1 MATRL
6 FHGLILSLAMGA
18 NVLLVSPATAA
29 PTVVFYGSRTSVAL
43 SSELVTALTSL
54 KVTPS
59 AVFPGFLRQGV
70 ATFPISTG
78 EIDVANAKGEVLH
91 YGGLRLA
98 STNTQVELTQF
109 AIDTS
114 VASGAILTGLVK
126 VGGSVVGRI
135 PLFLLTLPSVQLPL
149 PLTRTLVLPDVALTL
164 TDTAAQA
171 LNASFGVT
179 AFAAGI
185 PVGKATMI
193 ATGVH
198 VPRRQH

>member
-1 MATRL
+1 MVTRL
-6 FHGLILSLAMGA
+6 FQGLILALTMGA

-98 STNTQVELTQF
+98 TTNTQVELTQF

-114 VASGAILTGLVK
+114 VASGATLTGLVK

-135 PLFLLTLPSVQLPL
+135 PLFSVTLPSVQLPL
-149 PLTRTLVLPDVALTL
+149 PRTRTLVLSDVALTL

-179 AFAAGI
+179 AFTAGI

>member
-1 MATRL
+1 MMTRL
-6 FHGLILSLAMGA
+6 LQSAVFLVAVAGSLT
-18 NVLLVSPATAA
+18 LVRPASAA

-43 SSELVTALTSL
+43 SSELVTALTTL

-70 ATFPISTG
+70 ATFPIATG

-91 YGGLRLA
+91 YGGLRLETA
-98 STNTQVELTQF
+98 NTQVELTQF

-114 VASGAILTGLVK
+114 VASGAVLTGLVK
-126 VGGSVVGRI
+126 VGGNVVGRI
-135 PLFLLTLPSVQLPL
+135 PLFNVTLPAVTLPL
-149 PLTRTLVLPDVALTL
+149 PLTRTLTLSNVGLALTS
-164 TDTAAQA
+164 TAAQA

-179 AFAAGI
+179 AFSAGI
-185 PVGKATMI
+185 PVGSATLV

-198 VPRRQH
+198 LRRRNH

>member
-6 FHGLILSLAMGA
+6 FQGLILSLAMAA
-18 NVLLVSPATAA
+18 NVVLVSPATAA
-29 PTVVFYGSRTSVAL
+29 PTVAFYGSRTSVAL

-59 AVFPGFLRQGV
+59 AVFPGVLRQGV

-98 STNTQVELTQF
+98 TTNTQVELTQF

-114 VASGAILTGLVK
+114 AASGAILTGLVK
-126 VGGSVVGRI
+126 VGGNVVGRI
-135 PLFLLTLPSVQLPL
+135 PLFSVTLPSVQLPL
-149 PLTRTLVLPDVALTL
+149 PLTRTLILSDVALTL

-185 PVGKATMI
+185 PVGTATLI